1 MSLSGSFLVARP
13 ILQDPSFARTVVLL
27 LAHNEEGAFGL
38 VVNRPAK
45 AEGVPFPLFV
55 GGPCPSP
62 GLMVLH
68 GHAEWRDAEE
78 ETDEEA
84 SDTPQVAPGIFVG
97 DESSLEQ
104 GKDLLEDDS
113 LRLRVFSGYA
123 GWGSGQLESE
133 LAVGAW
139 AVAPA
144 SGSVL
149 FETPTQDLWEHL
161 VPPTIPQPS
170 VN

>member
-1 MSLSGSFLVARP
+1 MSLAGSFLVARP
-13 ILQDPSFARTVVLL
+13 ILQDPSFVRTVVLL

-45 AEGVPFPLFV
+45 NKGIPFPLFV

-68 GHAEWRDAEE
+68 GHAEWRGPEEDAEE
-78 ETDEEA
+78 TSA
-84 SDTPQVAPGIFVG
+84 TPEVAPGIFVG
-97 DESSLEQ
+97 DESSLEH
-104 GKDLLEDDS
+104 GKDLLEGDG

-123 GWGSGQLESE
+123 GWGSGQLEGE

-144 SGSVL
+144 SGNIL
-149 FETPTQDLWEHL
+149 FDTPTKELWEQL
-161 VPPTIPQPS
+161 VPPTLPQPS
-170 VN
+170 LN